1 MFVKTGAV
9 AVEKRGVDE
18 ERVDE
23 ERERERRKKEEGN
36 NSSKRTH
43 QS

>member
-9 AVEKRGVDE
+9 AVGKRG
-18 ERVDE
+18 VDE